1 MVQLWHMLNYSI
13 AAHTRY
19 IIKYHFVWIVKYRHD
34 ILADVAISDAIN
46 QIIREIAER
55 YGFTIIS
62 LATDGNHIHVF
73 LSAPPRFSPAQIVNI
88 VKSISGRQVFEQFPE
103 VKKRLWGGEFWGDGY
118 YVGTVGDGTTT
129 DTIKRYIANQ
139 GKETDHKDFAQLKLF

>member
-1 MVQLWHMLNYSI
+1 M
-13 AAHTRY
+13 
-19 IIKYHFVWIVKYRHD
+19 K
-34 ILADVAISDAIN
+34 ISDAVN
-46 QIIREIAER
+46 KIIREIAER

-73 LSAPPRFSPAQIVNI
+73 VSAPPRFSPSQIVNI
-88 VKSISGRQVFEQFPE
+88 LKSISGRQIFQQFSE

-129 DTIKRYIANQ
+129 DIIKRYITNQ
-139 GKETDHKDFAQLKLF
+139 GKETDHKGFAQLKLF